1 MNNKFALKITI
12 LLCLFYSLLLK
23 PCTSFQLDGVHPSI
37 TSLPRKLN
45 AIDKVHTKVT
55 KTSKHVESHMK
66 AKKEI
71 LDELQK
77 KDVNMMQITGDKW
90 REWEEVHD
98 PTELFTMDYRRV
110 RRRRP
115 IHNKSLH
122 P

>member
-1 MNNKFALKITI
+1 MNNKLVLKITI
-12 LLCLFYSLLLK
+12 FLCFFYSLLLK
-23 PCTSFQLDGVHPSI
+23 PCTSFQLHGVHPSF

-45 AIDKVHTKVT
+45 AVEKVT

-66 AKKEI
+66 AKNEI
-71 LDELQK
+71 LGELQK